1 MSITAPQIAMVA
13 GEASGDLLAS
23 LILPSL
29 SHQWPQSRLFG
40 VGGPRMTK
48 YGFDA
53 QWSSDQLA
61 VRGYIEVLKHYKRIV
76 GIRNQLKA
84 QWTVQKPDVF
94 IGVDAPDF
102 NLDLAQHLK
111 KNGVPTMQLICPSIW
126 AWRAKRV
133 HHLQKS
139 VVHVLCIFPFE
150 TELLAQHGIEA
161 TFIGHPLAQVI
172 PMNPDQ
178 SKARVT
184 LGLSCENKLVCVMPG
199 SRASEIEQ
207 MLDRFLKASQLMLNQ
222 SPRLKFILPT
232 LPAFQQQIKQKIAHY
247 QLTNHM
253 ILLDGQSHTALAACD
268 VAMVASGTA
277 TIEAALFKR
286 PMVIAY
292 HMPWISWQIMRR
304 QKLQEWVGLPNIL
317 SQSFVVPELIQEK
330 AQPKNLAHEV
340 LQWLDQPQRC
350 QMVQS
355 RFHELHQTLLKDT
368 AQLALHAIQKILTR

>member
-1 MSITAPQIAMVA
+1 
-13 GEASGDLLAS
+13 
-23 LILPSL
+23 
-29 SHQWPQSRLFG
+29 
-40 VGGPRMTK
+40 MTK

-84 QWTVQKPDVF
+84 QWTAQKPDVF

-133 HHLQKS
+133 HHIQKS

-178 SKARVT
+178 SKARAT
-184 LGLSCENKLVCVMPG
+184 LGLSCEDKLVCVMPG

-222 SPRLKFILPT
+222 SPRLKFVLPT
-232 LPAFQQQIKQKIAHY
+232 LPAFQQQIKQKIAQY

-277 TIEAALFKR
+277 TLEAALFKR

>member
-1 MSITAPQIAMVA
+1 
-13 GEASGDLLAS
+13 
-23 LILPSL
+23 
-29 SHQWPQSRLFG
+29 
-40 VGGPRMTK
+40 
-48 YGFDA
+48 
-53 QWSSDQLA
+53 
-61 VRGYIEVLKHYKRIV
+61 
-76 GIRNQLKA
+76 
-84 QWTVQKPDVF
+84 
-94 IGVDAPDF
+94 
-102 NLDLAQHLK
+102 
-111 KNGVPTMQLICPSIW
+111 LICPSIW

-133 HHLQKS
+133 HHIQKS

-178 SKARVT
+178 SKARAT
-184 LGLSCENKLVCVMPG
+184 LGLSCEDKLVCVMPG

-222 SPRLKFILPT
+222 SPRLKFVLPT
-232 LPAFQQQIKQKIAHY
+232 LPAFQQQIKQKIAQY

-277 TIEAALFKR
+277 TLEAALFKR

-317 SQSFVVPELIQEK
+317 TQSFVVPELIQEK